1 MLFTPST
8 VIPII
13 GAALSGT
20 GAVLGAEKGPFV
32 LKGSKFADQFLYPY
46 QWQEIIHLESS
57 LKDIEEDKKAEII
70 RSFLYSLAA
79 AVKDASL
86 QNGSPLIFAGD
97 HTSAIGTWNGI
108 FSAYSQKNIGLLWI
122 DAHMDSNTPKTSPS
136 GRLHGM
142 PLAALMGYG
151 ASPFTDLLGLGP
163 VLQPERVALIGVRSF
178 EPGEQHLLDQLGV
191 KVYTG
196 NEVLKRGFDAVL
208 HEAVTLINR
217 DTIGYGISFDM
228 DVLEPSAVPGVGT
241 PAEEGLELKEVLR
254 AFTNFRSG
262 EYPLLGCEVVEFNPA
277 LDRKSLT
284 EKATWQVAQSIF
296 AGIVV
301 E

>member
-20 GAVLGAEKGPFV
+20 GAVLGTEKGPFV

-46 QWQEIIHLESS
+46 QWQEIIHLKSS
-57 LKDIEEDKKAEII
+57 LKDIEKAKKEEII
-70 RSFLYSLAA
+70 RSFLHSLAT

-86 QNGSPLIFAGD
+86 QNASPLIFAGD

-108 FSAYSQKNIGLLWI
+108 FSAYNQKNIGLLWI

-142 PLAALMGYG
+142 PLATLMGYG

-163 VLQPERVALIGVRSF
+163 VLEPERVALIGVRSF
-178 EPGEQHLLDQLGV
+178 EPGEQNLLDQLGV
-191 KVYTG
+191 KVYT
-196 NEVLKRGFDAVL
+196 D
-208 HEAVTLINR
+208 
-217 DTIGYGISFDM
+217 
-228 DVLEPSAVPGVGT
+228 
-241 PAEEGLELKEVLR
+241 
-254 AFTNFRSG
+254 
-262 EYPLLGCEVVEFNPA
+262 
-277 LDRKSLT
+277 
-284 EKATWQVAQSIF
+284 
-296 AGIVV
+296 
-301 E
+301 